1 MTPFRLILVSI
12 WILFGSIA
20 GLFLLP
26 LRLFGV
32 DVNWPVVRILSSVT
46 LKLLRIDIE
55 LQNAELLT
63 KETPCIFV
71 ANHRSALDIFTM
83 GSIVPPNTIAIGK
96 RELIFIPFFGLLFW
110 GLGNILINR
119 QKRKE
124 ALNSLEKAEFTVK
137 KTGKS
142 IWLFPEG
149 TRNRTDQPLLP
160 FKKGAFYLAAS
171 TGVSIVPVVA
181 SDVSKIR
188 QIRMWKSSK
197 ATVVIKVLP
206 AISINNHSPNDL
218 KIKVAEQMKEALL
231 GLGNSPIKRTVRP

>member
-1 MTPFRLILVSI
+1 
-12 WILFGSIA
+12 
-20 GLFLLP
+20 
-26 LRLFGV
+26 
-32 DVNWPVVRILSSVT
+32 
-46 LKLLRIDIE
+46 
-55 LQNAELLT
+55 
-63 KETPCIFV
+63 
-71 ANHRSALDIFTM
+71 
-83 GSIVPPNTIAIGK
+83 
-96 RELIFIPFFGLLFW
+96 
-110 GLGNILINR
+110 
-119 QKRKE
+119 
-124 ALNSLEKAEFTVK
+124 
-137 KTGKS
+137 
-142 IWLFPEG
+142 
-149 TRNRTDQPLLP
+149 LLP